1 MRTSVAASLPT
12 HCAIATI
19 LLSLL
24 LPRASQAKEAKAR
37 QGKAKQCVWEAMAS
51 YSGVT
56 HKQLAPLVHIL
67 GIIGIV
73 LVVVWT
79 TYYRGGYALTG
90 GAVFNVS
97 FYAFLPLSSQVFS
110 ILCAFSAVVVV
121 VVVSFLQY
129 FPFWVIGCEGTRKR
143 VMITW
148 N

>member
-1 MRTSVAASLPT
+1 
-12 HCAIATI
+12 
-19 LLSLL
+19 
-24 LPRASQAKEAKAR
+24 
-37 QGKAKQCVWEAMAS
+37 MAS

-67 GIIGIV
+67 GIVGIV

-97 FYAFLPLSSQVFS
+97 FYASLPLSFQNFS
-110 ILCAFSAVVVV
+110 ILCAFSADVV
-121 VVVSFLQY
+121 VVVSFLQCLS
-129 FPFWVIGCEGTRKR
+129 FWVIGCEGTRKR

-148 N
+148 SSGK